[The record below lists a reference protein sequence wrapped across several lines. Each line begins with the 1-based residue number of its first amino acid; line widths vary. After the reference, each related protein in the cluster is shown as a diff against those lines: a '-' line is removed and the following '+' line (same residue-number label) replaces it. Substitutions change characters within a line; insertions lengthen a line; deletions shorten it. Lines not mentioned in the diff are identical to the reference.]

1 MHRVL
6 RNTTL
11 VICNFA
17 LASAVAAFASDAP
30 SGNFKVVKHVPLE
43 GGGRWDYIT
52 ADPDSHRVY
61 IARST
66 HVSVLDSETGAV
78 VGDIPDTPGVHG
90 VAVAGDLGIGFI
102 SEGQANK
109 VAVFDLKTLKIVS
122 QIETGQNP
130 DSILY
135 HPPTHL
141 VFVQNGKSKSTT
153 VIDAQTKRAV
163 GTIPLNGKPEFFAY
177 DEKGNVFINLEDIH
191 SIAVIDAAN
200 KKLKAT
206 WPMAGCEGPS
216 GLAFDAK
223 TNTLFSGCDSTLMV
237 VDSQTGKV
245 RQSVPIGDDCDGVY
259 FDPSTGYL
267 FASAGAGKLTV
278 IHADS
283 SGKYAVVQDM
293 DTPPGSK
300 TMGLD
305 TEAHKVYLVSAK
317 FTGDPTATPRPAV
330 VAGSIEMVVISK

>member
-1 MHRVL
+1 MKR
-6 RNTTL
+6 
-11 VICNFA
+11 I
-17 LASAVAAFASDAP
+17 
-30 SGNFKVVKHVPLE
+30 PLE
-43 GGGRWDYIT
+43 GGGRWDYIS
-52 ADPDSHRVY
+52 ADSDSHRVY
-61 IARST
+61 IARAT

-78 VGDIPDTPGVHG
+78 IGDIPDTPGVHG

-102 SEGQANK
+102 SVGQANK
-109 VAVFDLKTLKIVS
+109 VAVFDLKTLKVTS
-122 QIETGQNP
+122 EIETGQNP

-135 HPPTHL
+135 HPATHL

-153 VIDAQTKRAV
+153 VIDAKTKQAV
-163 GTIPLNGKPEFFAY
+163 STIPLNGKPEFFAY

-191 SIAVIDAAN
+191 SIGVIDAAS

-206 WPMAGCEGPS
+206 WPMAGCESPS

-223 TNTLFSGCDSTLMV
+223 TNTLFSGCDGALMV

-283 SGKYAVVQDM
+283 SGKYAVVQNM

-300 TMGLD
+300 TMGFD
-305 TEAHKVYLVSAK
+305 TAAHKVYLVSAK
-317 FTGDPTATPRPAV
+317 FTGNPTATPRPAV
-330 VAGSIEMVVISK
+330 VAGSIEVLVIGK

>member
-6 RNTTL
+6 RTSAL
-11 VICNFA
+11 VICCVA
-17 LASAVAAFASDAP
+17 LAFGSDA
-30 SGNFKVVKHVPLE
+30 SGGNFKVVKRVPLE
-43 GGGRWDYIT
+43 GGGRWDYVT
-52 ADPDSHRVY
+52 ADSDSHRVY
-61 IARST
+61 IARAT

-90 VAVAGDLGIGFI
+90 VAIADDLGIGFI
-102 SEGQANK
+102 SEGQTNK
-109 VAVFDLKTLKIVS
+109 VAVFDLKTLKVTS
-122 QIETGQNP
+122 RIETGQNP

-135 HPPTHL
+135 YPTTHL

-153 VIDAQTKRAV
+153 VIDANTKQAV
-163 GTIPLNGKPEFFAY
+163 ATIALNGKPEFFAY
-177 DEKGNVFINLEDIH
+177 DDKGNVFINLEDIH
-191 SIAVIDAAN
+191 SIGVIDAAS

-206 WPMAGCEGPS
+206 WPMKGCESPS
-216 GLAFDAK
+216 GLALDNK
-223 TNTLFSGCDSTLMV
+223 TNTLFSGCDRALMV
-237 VDSQTGKV
+237 VDSNTGKV

-259 FDPSTGYL
+259 FDPSTGYV

-283 SGKYAVVQDM
+283 SGKYAVVQNL

-305 TEAHKVYLVSAK
+305 TAAHKVYLVSAK
-317 FTGDPTATPRPAV
+317 FAGNPTATPRPAV
-330 VAGSIEMVVISK
+330 VAGSIEVLVISQ

>member
-6 RNTTL
+6 RNTAL
-11 VICNFA
+11 IICYLA
-17 LASAVAAFASDAP
+17 LASASITFGSDSP
-30 SGNFKVVKHVPLE
+30 SGNFKVVKQLPLE
-43 GGGRWDYIT
+43 GGGRWDYVT
-52 ADPDSHRVY
+52 ADSESHRVY

-90 VAVAGDLGIGFI
+90 VAVAYDLGIGFI

-109 VAVFDLKTLKIVS
+109 VAVFDLKTLKVVS

-153 VIDAQTKRAV
+153 VIDAKTKQAV
-163 GTIPLNGKPEFFAY
+163 ATIALNGKPEFFAY
-177 DEKGNVFINLEDIH
+177 DEKGNVFVNLEDIH
-191 SIAVIDAAN
+191 SIAVIDAAS

-206 WPMAGCEGPS
+206 WPMAGCESPS

-223 TNTLFSGCDSTLMV
+223 THTLFSGCDSALMV
-237 VDSQTGKV
+237 VDSNTGKV

-259 FDPSTGYL
+259 FDPSSGYV
-267 FASAGAGKLTV
+267 FASAGAGKLTI
-278 IHADS
+278 IHAES

-305 TEAHKVYLVSAK
+305 TAAHKVYLVSAK
-317 FTGDPTATPRPAV
+317 FTGNPTAQPRPAV
-330 VAGSIEMVVISK
+330 VAGSIEVLVISK

>member
-6 RNTTL
+6 RNTALIICYLAL
-11 VICNFA
+11 VSGLLTFG
-17 LASAVAAFASDAP
+17 SDTP
-30 SGNFKVVKHVPLE
+30 SGNFKVVKHLPLE
-43 GGGRWDYIT
+43 GGGRWDYVT
-52 ADPDSHRVY
+52 ADSESHRVY

-66 HVSVLDSETGAV
+66 HVSVLDSETGTV

-90 VAVAGDLGIGFI
+90 VAVAYDLGIGFI

-109 VAVFDLKTLKIVS
+109 VAVFDLKTLKVIS

-135 HPPTHL
+135 HPLTHL

-153 VIDAQTKRAV
+153 VIDAKTKQPIA
-163 GTIPLNGKPEFFAY
+163 TIALNGKPEFFAY
-177 DEKGNVFINLEDIH
+177 DEKGNVFVNLEDIH
-191 SIAVIDAAN
+191 SIAVIDAPS

-206 WPMAGCEGPS
+206 WPMAGCESPS

-223 TNTLFSGCDSTLMV
+223 TNTLFSGCDSALMV
-237 VDSQTGKV
+237 VDSNTGKV

-259 FDPSTGYL
+259 FDPSTGYV
-267 FASAGAGKLTV
+267 FASAGAGKLTI
-278 IHADS
+278 IHAES

-305 TEAHKVYLVSAK
+305 TAAHKVFLVSAK
-317 FTGDPTATPRPAV
+317 FTGNPTAQPRPAV
-330 VAGSIEMVVISK
+330 VAGSIEVLVISR

>member
-1 MHRVL
+1 MRRVL
-6 RNTTL
+6 RNTAL
-11 VICNFA
+11 VICCLA
-17 LASAVAAFASDAP
+17 LASALVTFAADAP
-30 SGNFKVVKHVPLE
+30 SGNFKVVKRVPLE

-52 ADPDSHRVY
+52 ADSDSHRVY

-109 VAVFDLKTLKIVS
+109 VAVFDLKTLKVLS

-153 VIDAQTKRAV
+153 VIDAKTKQAV
-163 GTIPLNGKPEFFAY
+163 STIALNGKPEFFAY
-177 DEKGNVFINLEDIH
+177 DEKGNVFINLEDTH
-191 SIAVIDAAN
+191 SIAVIDAAS

-206 WPMAGCEGPS
+206 WPMAGCESPS

-223 TNTLFSGCDSTLMV
+223 TNTLFSGCDSVLMV
-237 VDSQTGKV
+237 VDSNTGKV

-283 SGKYAVVQDM
+283 SGKYGVVQNM

-317 FTGDPTATPRPAV
+317 FTGNPTATPRPAV
-330 VAGSIEMVVISK
+330 VAGSIEVLVIGK

>member
-6 RNTTL
+6 RNTALLICYFAIVSAL
-11 VICNFA
+11 VTF
-17 LASAVAAFASDAP
+17 ASAASSA
-30 SGNFKVVKHVPLE
+30 NFKVVKRIPLE
-43 GGGRWDYIT
+43 GGGRWDYIS
-52 ADPDSHRVY
+52 ADSDSHRVY
-61 IARST
+61 IARAT

-78 VGDIPDTPGVHG
+78 IGDIPDTPGVHG

-102 SEGQANK
+102 SVGQANK
-109 VAVFDLKTLKIVS
+109 VAVFDLKTLKVTS
-122 QIETGQNP
+122 EIETGQNP

-135 HPPTHL
+135 HPATHL

-153 VIDAQTKRAV
+153 VIDAKTKQAV
-163 GTIPLNGKPEFFAY
+163 STIPLNGKPEFFAY

-191 SIAVIDAAN
+191 SIGVIDAAS

-206 WPMAGCEGPS
+206 WPMAGCESPS

-223 TNTLFSGCDSTLMV
+223 TNTLFSGCDGALMV

-283 SGKYAVVQDM
+283 SGKYAVVQNM

-305 TEAHKVYLVSAK
+305 TAAHKVYLVSAK
-317 FTGDPTATPRPAV
+317 FTGNPTATPRPAV
-330 VAGSIEMVVISK
+330 VAGSIEVLVIGK